1 MTTPGHNGPGLVS
14 IFLFHVFANID
25 AGDVRALALAL
36 TVPLYMVLS
45 VQAALQNA
53 IVELVTE
60 KESKMKIVQEIYGL
74 TPVMYFISWAGY
86 FCIVAL
92 VCVTVIYFLLGI
104 IEPVMSKSNP
114 VFVIVLLLAAYIQ
127 QLEFAVIVSV
137 LLNRVQT
144 ASAFSGFINLV
155 FLLIAEAMQ
164 GWLRG
169 LPKLLWYVA
178 SLLPTVNLFNGFA
191 VLLYSEALYYCDAS
205 GCYQGISSKTAFV
218 SEFCIAPYDE
228 EHPCVKEFPVFS
240 AGESFI
246 MILFNIILYG
256 FIAWWF
262 EQVWQGDFGQAKPCL
277 FCIDPAYM
285 CPRRSR
291 ARELNLSL
299 VQEDARSSAMSLR
312 NLRKVF
318 KGGKAVLRETKVAVD
333 GIDLEIQHG
342 EIFALLGHNGAGK
355 TTCINC
361 VVGLIPITSGDAT
374 VNGHDVHTELEAVRR
389 NISVCPQDNPLYDVF
404 TVRQHLMFFASLRG
418 VGEQMQGPKVIEV
431 LTALGIPEKVDDLCT
446 TLSGGQK
453 RRLWVATALLGETPL
468 VFLDEPTS
476 GMDPSSRR
484 QLWEL
489 LLRMRTSGRSIIFTT
504 HYLEE
509 ADVLADRK
517 AVLAR
522 GRVQA
527 CGTSRDLKLQFG
539 LGYLLQVQFRDGAD
553 AQNFQDA
560 SNVILTHI
568 PSATLRTA
576 EDSSVSSGSATTA
589 AWHPARL
596 RWELVRPRL
605 LEAPVTISR
614 AISVRLIST
623 VPLVDAF
630 VVAVPKFGP
639 MLMELDRSK
648 QVRSAGVAAPRGAM
662 DKTKNAMSWNLR
674 FRKRGPEEQ
683 LEDLQRRFT
692 LLEGERKATYETAK
706 LNIQQNKESMGSEII
721 TQMKEENKSLRNQIA
736 VLRDEKPLSL
746 EKTLEETMTV
756 APWHSLGAALE
767 CGQMGKPYQATVAVA
782 DGFGDRVIP
791 MDDDDFPD
799 DDLSETPEFPLPEG
813 VSKEILTEA
822 KTSEWKKPKMGDEVT
837 VQYVGRLELAGEVH
851 DLDSSDGT
859 GGFTYTLGQGDLC
872 KGLEHGLPTMR
883 KGERAKFT
891 MTAAFGPKDLAE
903 KHADKAD
910 TADQLRVIY
919 EVELISWKARTD
931 LFADGSVIKTCVE
944 EGSGWKMPRLKEEVC
959 MSIQIASSDGS
970 LKELTDVEYTL
981 GTERSR
987 SLFGSAT
994 AVLDACLVGM
1004 KKREVALL
1012 HCKELDYGEGARAD
1026 VEVTL
1031 TLHELYETK
1040 DVSFEKNQSLM
1051 KKQIVEGQGYETP
1064 KDGSTVHLAVEAA
1077 LNEKN
1082 EPFPGYQKKTLEFVC
1097 GDGQVAD
1104 ALEFAIMEM
1113 KKGEKAILHVK
1124 EPEEIARQLEL
1135 EVNSEMYLTLVLED
1149 FEALPALGLDEH
1161 APKLERAQ
1169 ARKEL
1174 GTKHFKSNRWALAV
1188 LRYKSVTDLLSY
1200 VDHFPEEPQGKAK
1213 ELKLICEL
1221 NKAACYLKLHLFPE
1235 AKTAC
1240 KNVLQEQP
1248 GNVKALFRRAQAEM
1262 GLKNFSECIADCK
1275 KVLQLDQ
1282 QNRDAKI
1289 LLRQAIADQKE
1300 ADKKSKAVFASMC
1313 KAFGKD
1319 STNDVVPEQPRPQEK
1334 QMIQER
1340 SAAKQGILST
1350 VIQGVSRAMFFF
1362 PNLVFSNFS
1371 YFFGYVWQRLS
1382 GKSTNGPK
1390 T

>member
-1 MTTPGHNGPGLVS
+1 MSNMSELVTVEHGRAVPPVPQIQLEMPEPSSFNIFKTMMKKHLYVARKRRRLLTSLWPAVMYCLVS

-318 KGGKAVLRETKVAVD
+318 KGGKVAVD

-489 LLRMRTSGRSIIFTT
+489 HGRAGRAQTESTDRILAFT
-504 HYLEE
+504 LPFEE
-509 ADVLADRK
+509 
-517 AVLAR
+517 
-522 GRVQA
+522 
-527 CGTSRDLKLQFG
+527 
-539 LGYLLQVQFRDGAD
+539 
-553 AQNFQDA
+553 
-560 SNVILTHI
+560 
-568 PSATLRTA
+568 
-576 EDSSVSSGSATTA
+576 
-589 AWHPARL
+589 
-596 RWELVRPRL
+596 
-605 LEAPVTISR
+605 
-614 AISVRLIST
+614 
-623 VPLVDAF
+623 
-630 VVAVPKFGP
+630 VPKFGP

-648 QVRSAGVAAPRGAM
+648 QVRSAGAM

-706 LNIQQNKESMGSEII
+706 LNIQQNKESMGSALLGHGMNATHATCRSHSSMVFGWRACSGPEVVGNGRLAQEII

-756 APWHSLGAALE
+756 APWYDLLKNESQKKREYLDQPWNVGRWESLIKVFTLILAV
-767 CGQMGKPYQATVAVA
+767 ATVAVA

>member
-1 MTTPGHNGPGLVS
+1 MRTVFSTPCIQCSDVLEHGLEVQVDELELLEFQPPHFTLRVRCGGGLYVRTLGHDLAQAVGTVGHVTSLRRIAVGEFREAGCLTLEEALDPQKIATRLRRCSVPKRPKKRLLKHIAMSNMSELVTVEHGRAVPPVPQIQLEMPEPSSFNIFKTMMKKHLYVARKRRRLLTSLWPAVMYCLVS

-318 KGGKAVLRETKVAVD
+318 KGGKVAVD

-389 NISVCPQDNPLYDVF
+389 NIS
-404 TVRQHLMFFASLRG
+404 
-418 VGEQMQGPKVIEV
+418 
-431 LTALGIPEKVDDLCT
+431 
-446 TLSGGQK
+446 
-453 RRLWVATALLGETPL
+453 TPL

-576 EDSSVSSGSATTA
+576 EDSSVSSGSATTD
-589 AWHPARL
+589 RIL
-596 RWELVRPRL
+596 
-605 LEAPVTISR
+605 
-614 AISVRLIST
+614 
-623 VPLVDAF
+623 AF
-630 VVAVPKFGP
+630 TLPFEEVPKFGP

-662 DKTKNAMSWNLR
+662 DKTKNAMS
-674 FRKRGPEEQ
+674 PEEQ

-706 LNIQQNKESMGSEII
+706 LNIQQNKESMGSALLGLVFRAKDDGPEVVGNGRLAQEII

-756 APWHSLGAALE
+756 VQNL
-767 CGQMGKPYQATVAVA
+767 QRKY
-782 DGFGDRVIP
+782 
-791 MDDDDFPD
+791 
-799 DDLSETPEFPLPEG
+799 DL
-813 VSKEILTEA
+813 
-822 KTSEWKKPKMGDEVT
+822 
-837 VQYVGRLELAGEVH
+837 
-851 DLDSSDGT
+851 
-859 GGFTYTLGQGDLC
+859 
-872 KGLEHGLPTMR
+872 
-883 KGERAKFT
+883 
-891 MTAAFGPKDLAE
+891 
-903 KHADKAD
+903 
-910 TADQLRVIY
+910 
-919 EVELISWKARTD
+919 
-931 LFADGSVIKTCVE
+931 
-944 EGSGWKMPRLKEEVC
+944 LKNE
-959 MSIQIASSDGS
+959 SQ
-970 LKELTDVEYTL
+970 
-981 GTERSR
+981 
-987 SLFGSAT
+987 
-994 AVLDACLVGM
+994 
-1004 KKREVALL
+1004 KKREY
-1012 HCKELDYGEGARAD
+1012 LD
-1026 VEVTL
+1026 
-1031 TLHELYETK
+1031 
-1040 DVSFEKNQSLM
+1040 
-1051 KKQIVEGQGYETP
+1051 
-1064 KDGSTVHLAVEAA
+1064 
-1077 LNEKN
+1077 
-1082 EPFPGYQKKTLEFVC
+1082 
-1097 GDGQVAD
+1097 
-1104 ALEFAIMEM
+1104 
-1113 KKGEKAILHVK
+1113 
-1124 EPEEIARQLEL
+1124 
-1135 EVNSEMYLTLVLED
+1135 
-1149 FEALPALGLDEH
+1149 
-1161 APKLERAQ
+1161 
-1169 ARKEL
+1169 
-1174 GTKHFKSNRWALAV
+1174 
-1188 LRYKSVTDLLSY
+1188 
-1200 VDHFPEEPQGKAK
+1200 
-1213 ELKLICEL
+1213 
-1221 NKAACYLKLHLFPE
+1221 
-1235 AKTAC
+1235 
-1240 KNVLQEQP
+1240 QP
-1248 GNVKALFRRAQAEM
+1248 GPEKPQ
-1262 GLKNFSECIADCK
+1262 
-1275 KVLQLDQ
+1275 VL
-1282 QNRDAKI
+1282 N
-1289 LLRQAIADQKE
+1289 
-1300 ADKKSKAVFASMC
+1300 M
-1313 KAFGKD
+1313 
-1319 STNDVVPEQPRPQEK
+1319 
-1334 QMIQER
+1334 
-1340 SAAKQGILST
+1340 
-1350 VIQGVSRAMFFF
+1350 
-1362 PNLVFSNFS
+1362 
-1371 YFFGYVWQRLS
+1371 YV
-1382 GKSTNGPK
+1382 
-1390 T
+1390 